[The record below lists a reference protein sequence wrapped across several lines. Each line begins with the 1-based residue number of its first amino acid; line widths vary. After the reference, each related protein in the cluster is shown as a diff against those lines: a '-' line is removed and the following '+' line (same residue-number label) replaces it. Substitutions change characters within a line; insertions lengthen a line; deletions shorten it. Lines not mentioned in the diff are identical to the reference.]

1 MKCPNCGNEITGKF
15 CTSCG
20 TPAPVEEPV
29 KEQGTQTQPAQS
41 DNFAANNYNYEPAQ
55 QNVADNNSQQNSFGA
70 DNYNTQPN
78 NFGSDAYNSPS
89 GFGADANN
97 AQPAPQPYQYNSS
110 ANQPNGMPVNNGY
123 TGQQFTNVPNNNMP
137 NQPKKGMSGGKIAAI
152 VISVILGIILILGII
167 ISAVACHAY
176 KSLESGLKD
185 NISTFVSNYNN
196 ESSYYNWETSDNWET
211 SNGDSDVSKVT
222 DNDGE
227 IYDESTCCF
236 YKVFNG
242 NEVSVTGVNMYDVV
256 DGDYTTKHIEFTLP
270 SEIEGKKVTD
280 IYNAYIYNPT
290 NNDGK
295 DVEIKVTVP
304 GSVKTIQAYAFLNCE
319 SLTELVLEDGV
330 KELENEAIVECENLK
345 KITVPESTTTLG
357 EYAFGFLSSD
367 GMSYDYTPAKDLV
380 VVAKKNS
387 VAEQFAKENNFKVEN
402 N

>member
-29 KEQGTQTQPAQS
+29 KEQEIQTQPLQS
-41 DNFAANNYNYEPAQ
+41 DNFAANNYNSESAQ
-55 QNVADNNSQQNSFGA
+55 QNVADNNSQSNSFGA

-123 TGQQFTNVPNNNMP
+123 TGQQFTNVPNNNMS

-152 VISVILGIILILGII
+152 IICVILGIIIILGII
-167 ISAVACHAY
+167 LGTVACRAY
-176 KSLESGLKD
+176 KSFESGLKD
-185 NISTFVSNYNN
+185 NISALVSDYND
-196 ESSYYNWETSDNWET
+196 ESSYYNWETSD
-211 SNGDSDVSKVT
+211 GDSDVSKVT
-222 DNDGE
+222 DSDGE
-227 IYDESTCCF
+227 IYDESTCCY

-242 NEVSVTGVNMYDVV
+242 NEVSVTGVNMYDVA

-290 NNDGK
+290 NNDDK

-304 GSVKTIQAYAFLNCE
+304 GSVKTIQRYAFLNCE

-330 KELENEAIVECENLK
+330 TELEDEAIVECEYLK
-345 KITVPESTTTLG
+345 KITVPESTTILG
-357 EYAFGFLSSD
+357 DCAFGFLSSD

>member
-29 KEQGTQTQPAQS
+29 KEQETQTQPAQS
-41 DNFAANNYNYEPAQ
+41 DNFAANNYNSEPAQ
-55 QNVADNNSQQNSFGA
+55 QNVVDNNSQSNSFGA

-176 KSLESGLKD
+176 KSFESGLKD
-185 NISTFVSNYNN
+185 NISTFVSDYNNDYNN
-196 ESSYYNWETSDNWET
+196 ESSYYNWETSD
-211 SNGDSDVSKVT
+211 GDSDVSKVT
-222 DNDGE
+222 DSDGE
-227 IYDESTCCF
+227 IYDESTCCY

-290 NNDGK
+290 DNDGK

-330 KELENEAIVECENLK
+330 TELENEAIVECENLK

>member
-29 KEQGTQTQPAQS
+29 KEQETQTQPAQP
-41 DNFAANNYNYEPAQ
+41 DNFAANNYNSEPAQ
-55 QNVADNNSQQNSFGA
+55 QNVADNNSQSNSFGA

-137 NQPKKGMSGGKIAAI
+137 NQPKKGMSGGKVAAI

-167 ISAVACHAY
+167 ISAVACNVY
-176 KSLESGLKD
+176 KKKLFENG
-185 NISTFVSNYNN
+185 ISTLVSDYNN
-196 ESSYYNWETSDNWET
+196 ESSYYNWETSDGN
-211 SNGDSDVSKVT
+211 SDVSKVT

-330 KELENEAIVECENLK
+330 TELENEAIVECENLK

>member
-29 KEQGTQTQPAQS
+29 KEQETQTQSSQS
-41 DNFAANNYNYEPAQ
+41 DNFAANNYNSESAQ
-55 QNVADNNSQQNSFGA
+55 QNVADNNSQPNSFGA

-89 GFGADANN
+89 GFGGDANN

-176 KSLESGLKD
+176 KSFESGLKD
-185 NISTFVSNYNN
+185 NISALVSDYND
-196 ESSYYNWETSDNWET
+196 ESSYYNWETSD
-211 SNGDSDVSKVT
+211 GDSDVSKVV

-330 KELENEAIVECENLK
+330 TELENEAIVECENLK

>member
-20 TPAPVEEPV
+20 TPAPVEESV
-29 KEQGTQTQPAQS
+29 KEQKTQTQ
-41 DNFAANNYNYEPAQ
+41 PAQ
-55 QNVADNNSQQNSFGA
+55 QNVADNNSQPNSFGA

-196 ESSYYNWETSDNWET
+196 ESSYYNWETSDGET
-211 SNGDSDVSKVT
+211 DVSKVV

-330 KELENEAIVECENLK
+330 TELENEAIVECKNLK
-345 KITVPESTTTLG
+345 KITVPESTTILG

-367 GMSYDYTPAKDLV
+367 GISSDYTPAKDLV

>member
-29 KEQGTQTQPAQS
+29 KEQETQTQPAQP

-55 QNVADNNSQQNSFGA
+55 QNVADNNSQSNSFGA

-152 VISVILGIILILGII
+152 VISVILGIILIIGII

-176 KSLESGLKD
+176 KSFESGLKD
-185 NISTFVSNYNN
+185 NISTLVSDYNN
-196 ESSYYNWETSDNWET
+196 ESSYYNWETSD
-211 SNGDSDVSKVT
+211 GDSDVSKVT

-330 KELENEAIVECENLK
+330 TELENEAIVECENLK

>member
-29 KEQGTQTQPAQS
+29 KEQETQT
-41 DNFAANNYNYEPAQ
+41 
-55 QNVADNNSQQNSFGA
+55 
-70 DNYNTQPN
+70 
-78 NFGSDAYNSPS
+78 
-89 GFGADANN
+89 
-97 AQPAPQPYQYNSS
+97 QPAPQPYQYNSS
-110 ANQPNGMPVNNGY
+110 VNQPNGMPVNNGY

-196 ESSYYNWETSDNWET
+196 ESSYYNWETSD
-211 SNGDSDVSKVT
+211 GDSDVSKVT

-290 NNDGK
+290 NNDDK

-330 KELENEAIVECENLK
+330 TELENEAIVECENLK
-345 KITVPESTTTLG
+345 KITVPESTTILG

-367 GMSYDYTPAKDLV
+367 GMSSDYTPAKDLV

>member
-29 KEQGTQTQPAQS
+29 KEQETQTQPAQS
-41 DNFAANNYNYEPAQ
+41 DNFAANNYNSEPAQ
-55 QNVADNNSQQNSFGA
+55 QNVADNNSRPNSFGA

-167 ISAVACHAY
+167 ISAVACHVY

-196 ESSYYNWETSDNWET
+196 ESSYYNWETSD
-211 SNGDSDVSKVT
+211 GDSDVSKVV

-330 KELENEAIVECENLK
+330 TELENEAIVECKNLK
-345 KITVPESTTTLG
+345 KITVPESTTILG

-367 GMSYDYTPAKDLV
+367 GISSDYTPAKDLV

-387 VAEQFAKENNFKVEN
+387 VAEQFAKDNNFKVEN

>member
-20 TPAPVEEPV
+20 TPAPVEEHV
-29 KEQGTQTQPAQS
+29 KEQETQTQ
-41 DNFAANNYNYEPAQ
+41 PAQ
-55 QNVADNNSQQNSFGA
+55 QNVADNNSQPNSFGA

-167 ISAVACHAY
+167 ISAVACRAY
-176 KSLESGLKD
+176 KSFESGLKD

-196 ESSYYNWETSDNWET
+196 ESSYYNWETSD
-211 SNGDSDVSKVT
+211 GDSDVSKVT
-222 DNDGE
+222 DSDGE

-290 NNDGK
+290 NNDDK

-304 GSVKTIQAYAFLNCE
+304 GSVKTIQAYAFLDCE

-330 KELENEAIVECENLK
+330 TELENEAIVECENLK

>member
-29 KEQGTQTQPAQS
+29 KEQETQTQPSQS
-41 DNFAANNYNYEPAQ
+41 DNFAANNYNSESAQ
-55 QNVADNNSQQNSFGA
+55 QNVADNNSQPNNFGT
-70 DNYNTQPN
+70 DNFNAQPN
-78 NFGSDAYNSPS
+78 NFGTDNSNAQPNN
-89 GFGADANN
+89 FDANN
-97 AQPAPQPYQYNSS
+97 YNS
-110 ANQPNGMPVNNGY
+110 QPVGYSGASTPSNGMPVNNGY

-176 KSLESGLKD
+176 KSFESGLKD
-185 NISTFVSNYNN
+185 NISTFVSDYNNDYNN
-196 ESSYYNWETSDNWET
+196 ESSYYNWETSD
-211 SNGDSDVSKVT
+211 GDSDVSKVT

-256 DGDYTTKHIEFTLP
+256 DGDYTTKHIEFILP

-330 KELENEAIVECENLK
+330 TELENEAIVECENLK

>member
-29 KEQGTQTQPAQS
+29 KEQETQTQ
-41 DNFAANNYNYEPAQ
+41 PAQ
-55 QNVADNNSQQNSFGA
+55 QNVADNNSQPNSFGA

-196 ESSYYNWETSDNWET
+196 ESSYYNWETSD
-211 SNGDSDVSKVT
+211 GDSDVSKVT

-330 KELENEAIVECENLK
+330 TELENEAIVECENLK

>member
-1 MKCPNCGNEITGKF
+1 MKCPICGNKITGKF

-20 TPAPVEEPV
+20 TPAPVEVSV
-29 KEQGTQTQPAQS
+29 KEQKTQT
-41 DNFAANNYNYEPAQ
+41 
-55 QNVADNNSQQNSFGA
+55 
-70 DNYNTQPN
+70 
-78 NFGSDAYNSPS
+78 
-89 GFGADANN
+89 
-97 AQPAPQPYQYNSS
+97 QPAPQPYQYNSS

-167 ISAVACHAY
+167 ISAVACHVY

-196 ESSYYNWETSDNWET
+196 ESSYYNWETSD
-211 SNGDSDVSKVT
+211 GDSDVSKVV

-330 KELENEAIVECENLK
+330 TELENEAIVECKNLK
-345 KITVPESTTTLG
+345 KITVPESTTILG

-367 GMSYDYTPAKDLV
+367 GISSDYTPAKDLV